1 MNEIR
6 PAVYADV
13 PGIVTLVSEHA
24 RRGDLL
30 PRTAA
35 AVEQTVAEWYVAVLG
50 GQVAGCGSLQ
60 VYGPHLAEIRSLAV
74 HDGAKGQGW
83 GAALVQALVSEARRR
98 QIPRL
103 FALTRAVPFF
113 ERCGFSATNRF
124 LIPEKVWR
132 DCRACPLQ
140 QRCDETAMVLDLTP
154 AHVETG
160 MQGQR
165 RRGLRDLGIS
175 SWALDP
181 QLEVFNPDNPP
192 T

>member
-13 PGIVTLVSEHA
+13 PGILTLVSEHA

-35 AVEQTVAEWYVAVLG
+35 AVEQAVTDWYVAVLD
-50 GQVAGCGSLQ
+50 GQIAGCGSLQ

-74 HDGAKGQGW
+74 HDRTKGQGW
-83 GAALVQALVSEARRR
+83 GAALVQALVSEARHR

-113 ERCGFSATNRF
+113 ERCGFSTTNRF
-124 LIPEKVWR
+124 HIPEKVWR
-132 DCRACPLQ
+132 DCRSCPLQ
-140 QRCDETAMVLDLTP
+140 QRCDETAMVLELAPTC
-154 AHVETG
+154 VERG
-160 MQGQR
+160 R
-165 RRGLRDLGIS
+165 ERSARRGLGDLGIFPS
-175 SWALDP
+175 GIHP
-181 QLEVFNPDNPP
+181 QP
-192 T
+192 